1 MAIAAKSRE
10 IPAEQAVPLLLDLD
24 ALLDKARVV
33 VRSHGYILAKCIGL
47 PVEEA
52 RKRVL
57 AAVDDRDFIALCAAF
72 SDQKRMLDEA
82 RASGVS
88 TKALEGEVEA
98 KAVRI
103 KAHTLVYFGPAHQ
116 AALDRWGKA
125 SKGEIGEE
133 ISRLAGLLK
142 KIEALKAFLA
152 TKPPASV
159 VDPRGLPGIKAQIAD
174 GAIDDA
180 WLRAI
185 AQLVDRSVAPSEAPS
200 IDLPEDGSPM
210 AGVDTHVEPY
220 HGQSF
225 GYRVRAA
232 NGPRRNDTLF
242 TVRSSSEIPALPGN
256 YSLPSNRIYLPISAA
271 MVPDAIRA
279 GAREGA
285 KGALYVGVA
294 EAQKRAIV
302 PFTPFIA
309 KPDIIPMQMDII
321 PATSWGASLANL
333 LTQASWQS
341 IRGPIV
347 ERYGRLCEICGEK
360 QHHIECHERWEYFT
374 PKSESVPGIQ
384 RLGGLFS
391 LCQACHEMF
400 HLGKA
405 EMQSRTEIVLDRL
418 SMVNRWSFAETQSF
432 YEWSAELWEM
442 RSQIYWVLDL
452 SIIKRIAPGAE
463 VVIDRTWKFDPN
475 VGLLTR
481 VDDRGFQVYCGILGM
496 KWRIDGSEV
505 GSEALDPKPFYQNCT

>member
-1 MAIAAKSRE
+1 MATAVKKRE
-10 IPAEQAVPLLLDLD
+10 IQAEQTVPFLADLD
-24 ALLDKARVV
+24 AILDKARVV
-33 VRSHGYILAKCIGL
+33 VRSHGFILSKCLGK
-47 PVEEA
+47 PVEDV

-82 RASGVS
+82 RAAGGVTAS
-88 TKALEGEVEA
+88 LEAEVEA

-103 KAHTLVYFGPAHQ
+103 KAQTLVFFGPSHQ
-116 AALDRWGKA
+116 AALERWGKA
-125 SKGEIGEE
+125 SQPEVSDEIG
-133 ISRLAGLLK
+133 RLAGILK
-142 KIEALKAFLA
+142 KIEGLKSFLA
-152 TKPPASV
+152 TKPAQSV
-159 VDPRGLPGIKAQIAD
+159 VDPRALPAIVAQVAD
-174 GAIDDA
+174 GAIDDG
-180 WLRAI
+180 WL
-185 AQLVDRSVAPSEAPS
+185 RSVAQVIDKCVQPSE
-200 IDLPEDGSPM
+200 IDQPMVEDGSPM

-232 NGPRRNDTLF
+232 IGPRRNDTLF
-242 TVRSSSEIPALPGN
+242 TVRSSTEIPALNGN
-256 YSLPSNRIYLPISAA
+256 YSIPSNRIYLPISAA
-271 MVPDAIRA
+271 MAPDAMRA
-279 GAREGA
+279 GAREGS
-285 KGALYVGVA
+285 KGSLYVNLA
-294 EAQKRAIV
+294 DAQKRPIV

-333 LTQASWQS
+333 LTTASWQS

-347 ERYGRLCEICGEK
+347 DRYGRLCEICGEK

-391 LCQACHEMF
+391 VCQACHEMF

-405 EMQSRTEIVLDRL
+405 EMQARTEIVLDRL

-432 YEWSAELWEM
+432 YEWSVELWEM
-442 RSQIYWVLDL
+442 RSNIYWVLDL
-452 SIIKRIAPGAE
+452 SVIKRIAPGAE
-463 VVIDRTWKFDPN
+463 VIIDKSWRFDPN

-496 KWRIDGSEV
+496 KWRIEGSEV
-505 GSEALDPKPFYQNCT
+505 GSEALDPKPFYQNCS